1 MENQVVYLDQ
11 NVNPTEFGY
20 VKAATKVRELFESV
34 SKHSDITNI
43 DIVEYK
49 PEECTVKFRVVHYSV
64 RSADSVP
71 FQTVTFKEA

>member
-20 VKAATKVRELFESV
+20 VKTATKVIELFG
-34 SKHSDITNI
+34 SKHHDVTNI

-49 PEECTVKFRVVHYSV
+49 PKEVTVRFRVVHYSV
-64 RSADSVP
+64 RSADRVP